1 MALSA
6 RNNHGIDATNERH
19 LHARSSPEHWLST
32 QQIQHRRYFCGVKL
46 AGNDNNTQSTLKQ
59 HVRHSEILYS
69 KGSLPC
75 IGSASLPEFCITSAK
90 PVAPSS
96 RSVRITKDTMD
107 MQTQS
112 MCKCEYKSAVAWCQK
127 GESCLEA
134 VANRAFEVE
143 PNRSW

>member
-6 RNNHGIDATNERH
+6 RNIHDIDATNERH
-19 LHARSSPEHWLST
+19 LHARSSPERWRSA
-32 QQIQHRRYFCGVKL
+32 QQIQHRRYFCRVKS
-46 AGNDNNTQSTLKQ
+46 AGNSNNMQSTLKQ
-59 HVRHSEILYS
+59 HERHYDFVYL

-96 RSVRITKDTMD
+96 RSVSITKDKMD
-107 MQTQS
+107 IRAQS
-112 MCKCEYKSAVAWCQK
+112 MCKCEYKSAVTWCRK

-134 VANRAFEVE
+134 VADRAFEVE
-143 PNRSW
+143 PNRSC